1 MCFLLLSFEQ
11 YTGNMPR
18 VNYLLPQPFTPVDCT
33 GITNPAEL
41 EAMIKYAQITY
52 KRHIESSRD
61 TQVAWATLLL
71 PPFLNDPE
79 ADASTLAMAQ
89 RVIKKKEL
97 MPHYQP
103 FGEKHYEP
111 GQPQD
116 VIHEIRDTI
125 LINAQPL
132 FTYSSADR
140 VEQQVTHQG
149 LHISGGAE
157 QLYQH
162 QKCSFPVGPY
172 GTTIVPYHQN
182 ISQAAMPCELNG
194 LSLPLTLI

>member
-1 MCFLLLSFEQ
+1 
-11 YTGNMPR
+11 MPR
-18 VNYLLPQPFTPVDCT
+18 VNYLLPKPFTPIDCT

-103 FGEKHYEP
+103 LGEKYYEP

-125 LINAQPL
+125 LIDAQPL

-162 QKCSFPVGPY
+162 QKCSFSVGPH